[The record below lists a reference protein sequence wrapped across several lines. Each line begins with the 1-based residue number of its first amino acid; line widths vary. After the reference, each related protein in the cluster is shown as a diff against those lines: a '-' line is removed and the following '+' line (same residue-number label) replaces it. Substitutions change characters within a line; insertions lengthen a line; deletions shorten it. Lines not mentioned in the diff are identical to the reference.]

1 MQILDGYRNT
11 HSDLRQMVDDLRAL
25 LTEEHLRI
33 SSNART
39 AYEQL
44 CDLGEQVGRHLPEE
58 DHNVFPALLMHEDP
72 KVKSIAWGFISGE
85 VPIRKTFEDYHRRW
99 LKNCDF
105 NFGGE
110 FMDET
115 GKMFAMVA
123 QRLERE
129 KRVLLPKMVEISIL
143 REACQSFVSGA
154 VKVHCGRSV
163 PKAH

>member
-1 MQILDGYRNT
+1 MQTLDGYRTT
-11 HSDLRQMVDDLRAL
+11 HSDLRQMVDDLRTL
-25 LTEEHLRI
+25 LTEEHLRLA
-33 SSNART
+33 SNART

-44 CDLGEQVGRHLPEE
+44 CDLGEQVSRHLTEE

-85 VPIRKTFEDYHRRW
+85 GLMRKTFEDYYSRW

-110 FMDET
+110 FLAET
-115 GKMFAMVA
+115 GEMFAMVG

-129 KRVLLPKMVEISIL
+129 ERVLLPKMVEIGML
-143 REACQSFVSGA
+143 REAASIKIPATWARRV
-154 VKVHCGRSV
+154 RSQ
-163 PKAH
+163 AILA